1 MSNKSDKMEDIKLVI
16 SGLDNAGKTSFLI
29 ALRQKYNF
37 HEIVKN
43 LKPTIKIDYNSFN
56 FLNRWT
62 INFWDMGGQAKYRKI
77 YINNPIYFTETNYL
91 YYIIDIQDELKIEE
105 SIHYLNELLNIY
117 RTLDYSNEIIICFNK
132 YDPKYVNNEE
142 FSDRVEMI
150 KNLIFSQIKDIKFKF
165 FKTSYYDISSLSKAI
180 SFSLNKL
187 LNLENLND
195 KIKSIVDDFGCNHA
209 IFYTNTGLIISDYYK
224 ESMDTRDF
232 EEMITSK
239 INDNLE
245 FFQRLVDNQ
254 VDMDERLSFFKNN
267 MEYVKK
273 FNIDLTNG
281 KNTFYL
287 GLSVPIKNIK
297 GMKVELE
304 KFHAYLQS
312 TLI

>member
-1 MSNKSDKMEDIKLVI
+1 
-16 SGLDNAGKTSFLI
+16 
-29 ALRQKYNF
+29 
-37 HEIVKN
+37 
-43 LKPTIKIDYNSFN
+43 
-56 FLNRWT
+56 
-62 INFWDMGGQAKYRKI
+62 MGGQAKYRKI

-91 YYIIDIQDELKIEE
+91 YYFIDIQDELKIEE
-105 SIHYLNELLNIY
+105 SIHYLNELINIY

-150 KNLIFSQIKDIKFKF
+150 KNLIFSQIKDIKFQF
-165 FKTSYYDISSLSKAI
+165 FKTSYYDISSLSKAM

-187 LNLENLND
+187 LNLKNLND
-195 KIKSIVDDFGCNHA
+195 KIKSIVDDFRCNHA

-273 FNIDLTNG
+273 FNIDLANG
-281 KNTFYL
+281 TNTFYL

-304 KFHAYLQS
+304 KFHTYLQS